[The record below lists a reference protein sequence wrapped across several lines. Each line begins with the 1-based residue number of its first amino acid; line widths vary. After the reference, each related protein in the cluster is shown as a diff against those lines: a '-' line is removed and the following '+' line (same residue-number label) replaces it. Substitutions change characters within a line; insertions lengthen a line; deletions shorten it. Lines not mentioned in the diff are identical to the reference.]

1 MFIISPYLLFIP
13 ASISS
18 VLNKF
23 KSSLVMRTSIFTWLI
38 SLCLLLIST
47 VVPAKDIRYVSD
59 QLNIPMRSGTT
70 TSHKILKF
78 LDSGLPVSVLEV
90 SDDETHL
97 HVAMVDDETKTGWVE
112 AALVMQEPSARE
124 QLVAVNKKNK
134 ELRKQRTELKKQI
147 AELKLKEAKLVE
159 VQQMLVQLRKS
170 AAKPILIA
178 EENVALKKQIKEE
191 RSNNEQLVAE
201 NIFLSDKNIKQW
213 FMIGAAVSIGSLLLG
228 LLITRINWK
237 KNDRWA

>member
-1 MFIISPYLLFIP
+1 MRR
-13 ASISS
+13 SIY
-18 VLNKF
+18 
-23 KSSLVMRTSIFTWLI
+23 IQLI
-38 SLCLLLIST
+38 GLCLLLLST

-78 LDSGLPVSVLEV
+78 LDSGLPVTVLEV
-90 SDDETHL
+90 SDDEAHL
-97 HVAMVDDETKTGWVE
+97 FVSMVDDESKTGWVE
-112 AALVMQEPSARE
+112 ATLLMKQPSARQ
-124 QLVAVNKKNK
+124 QLLVVDKKNQD
-134 ELRKQRTELKKQI
+134 LRKQRSELKKQI
-147 AELKLKEAKLVE
+147 SELKLKAAKLVQ
-159 VQQMLVQLRKS
+159 VQRTLAQLRKS

-178 EENVALKKQIKEE
+178 EENAKLKQQLQEE
-191 RSNNEQLVAE
+191 QTRNKTLLAE
-201 NIFLSDKNIKQW
+201 NTFLSDENIKQW